1 MASAPHDP
9 ITLQVIHA
17 SLQAA
22 ATEMFAVLR
31 RTAMSPIIYEVLDA
45 GTAITTARGELVCSG
60 AGIPTFVGALDKA
73 VAHLASSHAD
83 TTLPGDVFITNDP
96 SYGGVTHLND
106 VVIAEPIHIDGVVI
120 AWAASVAHWS
130 DIGGLTAGSM
140 AVDAREIFQEGLRL
154 PAVKL
159 IDAGTPIQGVFD
171 IVRANSRQPDTTLGD
186 LWAQIAAGRRAAKRI
201 TAVAKA
207 YGLDAWQMALDA
219 AFDADESRART
230 GLATLPQG
238 RYSLSAVQDDQST
251 WTVHVHI
258 KSDRF
263 TVDLR
268 DGPDQI
274 DSPYNTSRD
283 SATIAAQM
291 LFKALCD
298 PTRHASAGSFRPLEI
313 LTRPGSLFDPTE
325 TAPHG
330 FYFETRIRLLDLLWQ
345 CLAPAL
351 PNALPAGH
359 FGTIG
364 ATVIAGKHPD
374 TGRRSTLVEPQMGGW
389 GATHERDGQ
398 SALFSTNHGDT
409 FNCPAEI
416 TEARHG
422 IDVRWRQLSAKA
434 CGPGLHHGGRGLD
447 TCYAARAP
455 VTVAVGF
462 SRNREPVW
470 GTQGGG
476 AGDCNT
482 VTLTRTS
489 GDTEQVAFASGLE
502 LNAGDSI
509 RVETA
514 SGGGWGKPAD

>member
-1 MASAPHDP
+1 MARRPHDP

-73 VAHLASSHAD
+73 VTHLAAAHAGR
-83 TTLPGDVFITNDP
+83 TQPGDVFITNDP

-106 VVIAEPIHIDGVVI
+106 VVIAEPVHVEGIVI

-130 DIGGLTAGSM
+130 DLGGLTAGSM

-159 IDAGTPIQGVFD
+159 IDAGTPIHGVFD

-186 LWAQIAAGRRAAKRI
+186 LWAQIAAGRRAARRI
-201 TAVAKA
+201 TDLATA
-207 YGLDAWQMALDA
+207 YGLDAWQTALA
-219 AFDADESRART
+219 VAFDTDESRARA
-230 GLATLPQG
+230 GLAQLPRG
-238 RYSLSAVQDDQST
+238 HYSLSANQDDDST
-251 WTVHVHI
+251 WTAHI
-258 KSDRF
+258 QIESDRF

-268 DGPDQI
+268 DGPDQT

-283 SATIAAQM
+283 SAIIAAQM

-298 PTRHASAGSFRPLEI
+298 PTQHASVGSFRPLEV
-313 LTRPGSLFDPTE
+313 LTRPGSLFEPTE
-325 TAPHG
+325 SAPHG

-364 ATVIAGKHPD
+364 ATVIAGEHPD
-374 TGRRSTLVEPQMGGW
+374 SGRRTTLVEPQMGGW

-422 IDVRWRQLSAKA
+422 IDVRWRQLSEHPA
-434 CGPGLHHGGRGLD
+434 GSGLHNGGRGLD
-447 TCYAARAP
+447 TCYAMRAP
-455 VTVAVGF
+455 ATAAVGF
-462 SRNREPVW
+462 SRSRQPVW
-470 GTQGGG
+470 GTQGGT
-476 AGDCNT
+476 AGGLNT
-482 VTLTRTS
+482 VTLTRRS
-489 GDTEQVAFASGLE
+489 GDTEQLAFASGLD
-502 LNAGDSI
+502 LDAGDSL

-514 SGGGWGKPAD
+514 GGGGWGQRAE